1 MSNLQA
7 VQDKIDN
14 IKEKMSDCEYLELC
28 NLMKDAF
35 EADKKKDVNYANTIN
50 NVINR
55 YENLSEEEVDEDDET
70 LWSDDDEEDD
80 DEEIDNEEQIR
91 LNWKDYFSRYVL
103 YQYNDRITINK
114 LRNTKK

>member
-14 IKEKMSDCEYLELC
+14 IKEKMSDGEYLELC

-35 EADKKKDVNYANTIN
+35 EADKKKDELIELFKKLIYCAAD
-50 NVINR
+50 
-55 YENLSEEEVDEDDET
+55 EEKVDEDDET

>member
-14 IKEKMSDCEYLELC
+14 IKEKMSDGDYLELC
-28 NLMKDAF
+28 NLMKGAFDA
-35 EADKKKDVNYANTIN
+35 EKKKDELYGVN
-50 NVINR
+50 R
-55 YENLSEEEVDEDDET
+55 DDDET